1 MKTLTFKL
9 DYKKSTKNT
18 YVYGE
23 QNTNSPVAVLYVK
36 RSAMPEGETK
46 TITVEVSVDE

>member
-23 QNTNSPVAVLYVK
+23 QNTDSPVAALYIK
-36 RSAMPEGETK
+36 RSAMPDGEVK
-46 TITVEVSVDE
+46 IITVEISVDE